1 MWSLVRW
8 SRGDCLNPSLMSAFT
23 RGEQMVPVL
32 NSIGVHAAAVGNHD
46 FDFGVERLQ
55 QHMHNFRFPWLLSN
69 VLSAQTGQPLGG
81 AHRSLILDWHGV
93 KVGLMGLVEREWL
106 LTIPS
111 VEERDIVF
119 LDFCDEGRRLAAQ
132 LAAEGAEL
140 IVALTHMRTPNDLVL
155 AGAVPEIQL
164 LLSGHD
170 HHYEITES
178 APHGTLV
185 FKSGTDFR
193 ELSLLHIN
201 VPASLAERPRVEW
214 ERINVTSAVPEDP
227 EVAAIVQG
235 YLDLM
240 GTKMDEPMGW
250 SHTPLDARF
259 DVVRRQESN
268 LGSLFADIC
277 RISLGADAA
286 FFNGGTI
293 RSDQV
298 HAAGQLLM
306 RDFVSMLPFTDELVL
321 LELSGSDILTAL
333 ETGVGS
339 FPALE
344 GRFLQVSGVTFAF
357 DSDRPAGSRI
367 VPGSVTVGGEPLE
380 LERRYKVATKAYLR
394 GGKDG
399 FESLKA
405 ANVLVDGET
414 NPRLA
419 TLVQYLWM
427 RVEYLNES
435 VAEEWHRMVAA
446 EAAREAAEAEVAQG
460 EAGSNGSSGGSSGN
474 GSSGSE
480 QAQRTAVLA
489 HGEAEASHASSAVSS
504 TSSIDAVYSPGAA
517 ISGTA
522 TGGPGSIPL
531 AAEQHVLEVT
541 ATGAAISLALLL
553 QQRAA
558 GDDASS
564 GSDSEDE
571 DAASD
576 QQRQGGGGGGAWLGD
591 LPNEE
596 ARAHS
601 SAALSAL
608 AYLEPC
614 AHGLDELIVFDAVRR
629 KFGIAPQ
636 VEGRIT
642 RAPGG
647 AAGK

>member
-1 MWSLVRW
+1 
-8 SRGDCLNPSLMSAFT
+8 
-23 RGEQMVPVL
+23 
-32 NSIGVHAAAVGNHD
+32 
-46 FDFGVERLQ
+46 
-55 QHMHNFRFPWLLSN
+55 
-69 VLSAQTGQPLGG
+69 
-81 AHRSLILDWHGV
+81 
-93 KVGLMGLVEREWL
+93 
-106 LTIPS
+106 
-111 VEERDIVF
+111 
-119 LDFCDEGRRLAAQ
+119 
-132 LAAEGAEL
+132 
-140 IVALTHMRTPNDLVL
+140 
-155 AGAVPEIQL
+155 
-164 LLSGHD
+164 
-170 HHYEITES
+170 
-178 APHGTLV
+178 
-185 FKSGTDFR
+185 
-193 ELSLLHIN
+193 
-201 VPASLAERPRVEW
+201 
-214 ERINVTSAVPEDP
+214 
-227 EVAAIVQG
+227 
-235 YLDLM
+235 
-240 GTKMDEPMGW
+240 
-250 SHTPLDARF
+250 
-259 DVVRRQESN
+259 
-268 LGSLFADIC
+268 
-277 RISLGADAA
+277 
-286 FFNGGTI
+286 
-293 RSDQV
+293 
-298 HAAGQLLM
+298 
-306 RDFVSMLPFTDELVL
+306 
-321 LELSGSDILTAL
+321 
-333 ETGVGS
+333 
-339 FPALE
+339 
-344 GRFLQVSGVTFAF
+344 
-357 DSDRPAGSRI
+357 
-367 VPGSVTVGGEPLE
+367 
-380 LERRYKVATKAYLR
+380 
-394 GGKDG
+394 
-399 FESLKA
+399 
-405 ANVLVDGET
+405 
-414 NPRLA
+414 
-419 TLVQYLWM
+419 M

-614 AHGLDELIVFDAVRR
+614 AHGEGRAGVVVGNLALPCCSCCCRPCCLHSSAVAAASACPSPRPWTASRISSPIAGLDELIVFDAVRR